1 MLRFVPPAG
10 APLKIT
16 QILHALKTVLSSNG
30 RVGTYLTFCAARL
43 HVQYVFGASSGRAAL
58 WLILKSLRRLRPEC
72 DLVAVPAYTCF
83 SVPASV
89 VRAGLKI
96 HPVEIDPDTLDFD
109 LSQLDAL
116 PDKKLLCIITSNL
129 FGFVNDLPR
138 VRQAAQAKGAFVLD
152 DAAQALGA
160 MRNGQFAGTLGDVG
174 LYSLGRG
181 KAVAAMEG
189 GLIVTNSDE
198 IARIVQAEAKNLNA
212 PSLTHGAWLLLEML
226 VYSVLLRPG
235 LYWIPNSLPFLKL
248 GVTEFNPAFPTQQ
261 LHSLYRALLPRLL
274 DGLQEINQIRRAN
287 ARAIAEALAG
297 NPNFDFPRPAPN
309 THPTFVRLPVIARD
323 ELTRQRAMNRLRD
336 AGIGASSFYPSAIC
350 DIAGIEPHMSARDF
364 HRKHAELLSQRL
376 FTLPVN
382 PFVRPQDLERMV
394 DILTD
399 L

>member
-10 APLKIT
+10 APLEIR
-16 QILHALKTVLSSNG
+16 QILHALKTSLSSNG
-30 RVGTYLTFCAARL
+30 RAGECFTSCAARL
-43 HVQYVFGASSGRAAL
+43 NVQYVFGVSSGRAAL
-58 WLILKSLRRLRPEC
+58 WLILRSLQHLRPER
-72 DLVAVPAYTCF
+72 DVVAVPAYTCF
-83 SVPASV
+83 SVPASI

-96 HPVEIDPDTLDFD
+96 HPVEIDPHTLDFD
-109 LSQLDAL
+109 PAQLDAL

-160 MRNGQFAGTLGDVG
+160 LRNGQFAGTLGDVG
-174 LYSLGRG
+174 LYSLGRS

-189 GLIVTNSDE
+189 GLIVTNSEE
-198 IARIVQAEAKNLNA
+198 IARIAQEEAKNLNA

-226 VYSVLLRPG
+226 IYSVLLRPR

-248 GVTEFNPAFPTQQ
+248 GVTEFNPAFPTEE
-261 LHSLYRALLPRLL
+261 LHSLCQALLPRLL
-274 DGLQEINQIRRAN
+274 DGLQETNQIRRAN

-297 NPNFDFPRPAPN
+297 NLDFEFPRPGLN
-309 THPTFVRLPVIARD
+309 TSPTFVRLPLVARD
-323 ELTRQRAMNRLRD
+323 ELTRERALGRLRS

-350 DIAGIEPHMSARDF
+350 DIAGIGPHMSARDF
-364 HRKHAELLSQRL
+364 HRKRAELLSQRL
-376 FTLPVN
+376 LTLPVN

>member
-16 QILHALKTVLSSNG
+16 KILRALKTALSSNG
-30 RVGTYLTFCAARL
+30 RMGESRTFCTAPL
-43 HVQYVFGASSGRAAL
+43 HVQHAFGVSSGRAAL
-58 WLILKSLRRLRPEC
+58 WLILKSLQRLRPER
-72 DLVAVPAYTCF
+72 DVVAVPAYTCF

-96 HPVEIDPDTLDFD
+96 HPVEIDPHTLDFD

-181 KAVAAMEG
+181 KAVAAMQG
-189 GLIVTNSDE
+189 GLIVTNSEE
-198 IARIVQAEAKNLNA
+198 IARVVQEEAKNLNA

-226 VYSVLLRPG
+226 VYSVLLRPR

-248 GVTEFNPAFPTQQ
+248 GVTEFNPAFPTEE
-261 LHSLYRALLPRLL
+261 LHCLYRALLPQLL
-274 DGLQEINQIRRAN
+274 DELQDINQIRRAN
-287 ARAIAEALAG
+287 ATAIAEALKG
-297 NPNFDFPRPAPN
+297 NANFGLPRPAAN
-309 THPTFVRLPVIARD
+309 TSPTFVRLPVVARD
-323 ELTRQRAMNRLRD
+323 ELTRERAVGRLRS
-336 AGIGASSFYPSAIC
+336 AGIGASAFYPSAIC
-350 DIAGIEPHMSARDF
+350 DIAGIEPHMSAHNF
-364 HRKHAELLSQRL
+364 HCERAELLSQRL

-382 PFVRPQDLERMV
+382 PFVRPQDLKRMV
-394 DILTD
+394 DILTN

>member
-16 QILHALKTVLSSNG
+16 QILRALKTVLSSNDRAG
-30 RVGTYLTFCAARL
+30 ESLTFCAAGL
-43 HVQYVFGASSGRAAL
+43 HVEHVFGVSSGRAAL
-58 WLILKSLRRLRPEC
+58 WLILKSLQRLRPER
-72 DLVAVPAYTCF
+72 DVVAVPAYTCF

-96 HPVEIDPDTLDFD
+96 HPVEIDPRTLDFD

-116 PDKKLLCIITSNL
+116 PDKRLLCIVTSNL
-129 FGFVNDLPR
+129 FGFVNDLPH

-160 MRNGQFAGTLGDVG
+160 MRNGQFSGTLGDVG

-181 KAVAAMEG
+181 KAVAAMQG
-189 GLIVTNSDE
+189 GLIVTNFEE
-198 IARIVQAEAKNLNA
+198 IARIVQEEAKNLNG
-212 PSLTHGAWLLLEML
+212 PSLTHGAVLFLQML
-226 VYSVLLRPG
+226 VYSVFLRPR

-248 GVTEFNPAFPTQQ
+248 GVTEFNPAFPTKE
-261 LHSLYRALLPRLL
+261 LHPLYRTLLPKLL
-274 DGLQEINQIRRAN
+274 DGLEEINQIRRAN

-297 NPNFDFPRPAPN
+297 SPDFDFPRPAAN
-309 THPTFVRLPVIARD
+309 TSPTFVRLPVVARD
-323 ELTRQRAMNRLRD
+323 ELTRERAVGRLRS
-336 AGIGASSFYPSAIC
+336 AGIGASAFYPSAIC

-364 HRKHAELLSQRL
+364 HCKHAELLSQRL

-382 PFVRPQDLERMV
+382 PFVRPQDVERMV
-394 DILTD
+394 DILID
-399 L
+399 S

>member
-1 MLRFVPPAG
+1 MPRFVPPAG

-16 QILHALKTVLSSNG
+16 QILRALKTVLSPNG
-30 RVGTYLTFCAARL
+30 RAGESLTFCAARL
-43 HVQYVFGASSGRAAL
+43 HVQHVFGVSSGRAAL
-58 WLILKSLRRLRPEC
+58 WLILKSLQRLRPER
-72 DLVAVPAYTCF
+72 DVVAVPAYTCF

-96 HPVEIDPDTLDFD
+96 HPVEIDPHTLDFD

-160 MRNGQFAGTLGDVG
+160 MRNGQFSGTLGDVG

-181 KAVAAMEG
+181 KAVAAMGG
-189 GLIVTNSDE
+189 GLIVTNSEE
-198 IARIVQAEAKNLNA
+198 IARIVQEEAKNLNA
-212 PSLTHGAWLLLEML
+212 PSLTHGAWLFLEML

-248 GVTEFNPAFPTQQ
+248 GATEFNPAFPTEE
-261 LHSLYRALLPRLL
+261 LPSLYGTLLPRLL
-274 DGLQEINQIRRAN
+274 DGLEEINQIRRAN

-297 NPNFDFPRPAPN
+297 NPDFDFPRPAAN
-309 THPTFVRLPVIARD
+309 TSPTFVRLPVVARD
-323 ELTRQRAMNRLRD
+323 ELTRERAVGRLRS
-336 AGIGASSFYPSAIC
+336 AGIGASAFYPSAIC
-350 DIAGIEPHMSARDF
+350 DIAGIETHMSVREF
-364 HRKHAELLSQRL
+364 HRERAELLSERL
-376 FTLPVN
+376 LTLPVN
-382 PFVRPQDLERMV
+382 PFVRPQDVARMI
-394 DILTD
+394 DILID
-399 L
+399 S